1 MKKLIVAT
9 LALVTVGCANQ
20 ANPGGAN
27 TGTNTGGSPAPTSSS
42 AAVDQN
48 KVGFMGDLC
57 GAASKFLV
65 PALSIKPDT
74 SSQAAA
80 VKSLT
85 QQLGAMSKGVDDA
98 TADLKKV
105 DTTKVPDG
113 QLVIDDMQKAFG
125 QIKATVDG
133 ARQKLAAVDPNNQ
146 QAVAAAV
153 QDASTSLSSLTS
165 MQNPLDQPNLR
176 SADMEQAAAQSPK
189 CQQVKDAVAGGVSSA
204 TSGAATSTS

>member
-1 MKKLIVAT
+1 MKKLIVAA

-20 ANPGGAN
+20 ANPAAN
-27 TGTNTGGSPAPTSSS
+27 NSS
-42 AAVDQN
+42 APSPTTTTSAAADRN
-48 KVGFMGDLC
+48 KVSFMGDLC
-57 GAASKFLV
+57 GAAAKFLV
-65 PALSIKPDT
+65 PALSVKPDT
-74 SSQAAA
+74 SSQAAT

-98 TADLKKV
+98 TADLKNV

-133 ARQKLAAVDPNNQ
+133 ARQKLAAVDPNDQ
-146 QAVAAAV
+146 QAVSAAV
-153 QDASTSLSSLTS
+153 QDASKSLSGFGS
-165 MQNPLDQPNLR
+165 MQNPLDQPHLR

-189 CQQVKDAVAGGVSSA
+189 CQQVKDAVAGGVAS
-204 TSGAATSTS
+204 ATSTS

>member
-1 MKKLIVAT
+1 MNKLIVAA

-20 ANPGGAN
+20 ANPGG
-27 TGTNTGGSPAPTSSS
+27 TGASGSPAPTSS
-42 AAVDQN
+42 AATVDPN
-48 KVGFMGDLC
+48 KVSFMGDLC
-57 GAASKFLV
+57 GAVSKFLV
-65 PALSIKPDT
+65 PAVSMKPDT

-80 VKSLT
+80 VKSLA

-125 QIKATVDG
+125 QIKATVEQT
-133 ARQKLAAVDPNNQ
+133 RQKLTEVDPNNQ

-153 QDASTSLSSLTS
+153 QDATKGLSGLGG

-189 CQQVKDAVAGGVSSA
+189 CQQIKDAIAGGISSA
-204 TSGAATSTS
+204 ASSAPATSTS

>member
-20 ANPGGAN
+20 ANPASP
-27 TGTNTGGSPAPTSSS
+27 GTSPSAPTTSS
-42 AAVDQN
+42 APQADPN
-48 KVGFMGDLC
+48 KVSFMGDLC
-57 GAASKFLV
+57 GAVSKFLV
-65 PALSIKPDT
+65 PAVSVKPDT

-85 QQLGAMSKGVDDA
+85 QQLGAMSKGADDA

-125 QIKATVDG
+125 QIKATVDQT
-133 ARQKLAAVDPNNQ
+133 RQKLTEVDPNNQ

-153 QDASTSLSSLTS
+153 QDATKNLSNLGGL
-165 MQNPLDQPNLR
+165 QNPLDQPNLR
-176 SADMEQAAAQSPK
+176 SADVEQAATQSPK
-189 CQQVKDAVAGGVSSA
+189 CQQIKDAIAGAASSA
-204 TSGAATSTS
+204 PATSTS